1 MSVSTPQD
9 EYQHG
14 FVSAVDNKSQL
25 VGLSEEVVRKI
36 SKSRNEPEWLLE
48 FRLDAYAQLQK
59 MTEPQWSEIKYDLDL
74 DTTIFLATQK
84 RPKAQSLSEIDPE
97 ILKTYD
103 RLGIPLEE
111 QKRLSGVAV
120 DAVFDS
126 TSVFTT
132 YRKQLAEIGVI
143 FCSFADAVQDY
154 PELVA
159 RYLGSVVPSND
170 NYFTCLNSAVFSDGS
185 FVFVPQGVQCPMDL
199 TSYFRINTEGLGQF
213 ERTLIIV
220 EQGGSARYLEGCSA
234 PQFPT
239 SQLHAAVV
247 EIITLDNA
255 SVDYATVQNWYPG
268 DEQGKGGVLN
278 FVTKRGLCKGARSR
292 ISWTQFE
299 TGAAATWK
307 YPSCILMGDESVG
320 EFFSL
325 AITKHYQQADTGTK
339 MIHLGVNTKSRIVSK
354 SIASGH
360 SVNIF
365 RSLVKVAEGAT
376 GSRNFSACDSL
387 LFGSDTTT
395 NTYPTI
401 VIRNNSSKVEHEAKS
416 GSVDKTVIEYLA
428 SRGLTEEQANNLV
441 VAGYAREVLAKL
453 PLEFAL
459 EAQELLKISFEGSV
473 G

>member
-199 TSYFRINTEGLGQF
+199 TSYFRINTEGLGDPLDISKAAQ
-213 ERTLIIV
+213 RH
-220 EQGGSARYLEGCSA
+220 S
-234 PQFPT
+234 
-239 SQLHAAVV
+239 SQLLSSMLRWLRLSLWTMQVLIMQQCRTGIQ
-247 EIITLDNA
+247 ET
-255 SVDYATVQNWYPG
+255 SR
-268 DEQGKGGVLN
+268 GK
-278 FVTKRGLCKGARSR
+278 A
-292 ISWTQFE
+292 
-299 TGAAATWK
+299 
-307 YPSCILMGDESVG
+307 
-320 EFFSL
+320 
-325 AITKHYQQADTGTK
+325 
-339 MIHLGVNTKSRIVSK
+339 
-354 SIASGH
+354 
-360 SVNIF
+360 
-365 RSLVKVAEGAT
+365 
-376 GSRNFSACDSL
+376 
-387 LFGSDTTT
+387 
-395 NTYPTI
+395 
-401 VIRNNSSKVEHEAKS
+401 
-416 GSVDKTVIEYLA
+416 EYLTLLPSA
-428 SRGLTEEQANNLV
+428 A
-441 VAGYAREVLAKL
+441 YARVQDHGLAGHNL
-453 PLEFAL
+453 RLEQQQPGNIQAV
-459 EAQELLKISFEGSV
+459 S
-473 G
+473 